1 MPVALAK
8 ALTASGK
15 EYAETE
21 IEYEGKKIK
30 VLCTPYSDGISKLE
44 KHAQQINSEESTS
57 EQQAQEEEQ
66 LMADDTQEGDGN
78 ASTNDT
84 DRLDMH
90 SSDSGTGS
98 DSSSDRS
105 SVHDGMVV
113 DADDVELINSLM
125 HNVSL
130 AYHSHGFQ
138 EDVLSPTEIGS
149 AAKAVMSP
157 GPFGTDVAVYVEGTE
172 AGGSIGTSSEDQ
184 VMRSPMKD
192 VGSGSDLEDA
202 AAGAAGGKRPHQE
215 HTTGFTPAK
224 TKAKQGHKIELGGQ
238 AAAGAGAAGGWPARN
253 KPKKQSSD
261 YDFSG
266 YTTGRPV
273 EEPSASAGDP
283 GNLQVTGTESTKV
296 AGKVKK
302 KAARSIGKDWQ
313 GQGQN

>member
-1 MPVALAK
+1 
-8 ALTASGK
+8 
-15 EYAETE
+15 
-21 IEYEGKKIK
+21 
-30 VLCTPYSDGISKLE
+30 
-44 KHAQQINSEESTS
+44 
-57 EQQAQEEEQ
+57 
-66 LMADDTQEGDGN
+66 
-78 ASTNDT
+78 
-84 DRLDMH
+84 
-90 SSDSGTGS
+90 
-98 DSSSDRS
+98 
-105 SVHDGMVV
+105 
-113 DADDVELINSLM
+113 
-125 HNVSL
+125 
-130 AYHSHGFQ
+130 
-138 EDVLSPTEIGS
+138 
-149 AAKAVMSP
+149 
-157 GPFGTDVAVYVEGTE
+157 
-172 AGGSIGTSSEDQ
+172 
-184 VMRSPMKD
+184 
-192 VGSGSDLEDA
+192 LEDA